1 MYPFSATLPT
11 LIAEVLFVFV
21 NSAVQDFALI
31 IFKVVSEP
39 FHASCQQS
47 IPPLLQNYLILLL
60 NLEKHSQS
68 HISLIM
74 WCKMLSI

>member
-47 IPPLLQNYLILLL
+47 IPPLVTELFDSLAESGETLTIT
-60 NLEKHSQS
+60 
-68 HISLIM
+68 HIFDHVV
-74 WCKMLSI
+74 